1 MPVWEFRLGLSRGVG
16 LMWTGRRRLV
26 VSEVG
31 LYREDRG
38 LVGEA
43 VKLEDGACLSC
54 CILLLRFGRI
64 ISIIQLCVPPFLYCP
79 LPVSSE
85 SSSIQQPSLI
95 SSLLLASR
103 TRQTPPRVENPIYT
117 HASTNPGH
125 FSFRNSTI
133 ASGPFSTCSP

>member
-64 ISIIQLCVPPFLYCP
+64 ISIIQLCECPPLPLLSSPSIFRILFNTTTKSHFESTACQPYKTDTTLCRKSNLYSCLNQSRPFLFQKFHD
-79 LPVSSE
+79 
-85 SSSIQQPSLI
+85 SIG
-95 SSLLLASR
+95 SLLNL
-103 TRQTPPRVENPIYT
+103 
-117 HASTNPGH
+117 
-125 FSFRNSTI
+125 
-133 ASGPFSTCSP
+133 